1 MKCLLKVFLTLFLLS
16 AALVRAEVSIGV
28 IDLQKILA
36 TVKEGKDINDKL
48 KKSFEDKKAILK
60 KEEEKLKK
68 EQEEFIKQAAL
79 LSSDAKVKKEVDLQ
93 QKIGALQKK
102 SMDYQ
107 KEISDQEANL
117 KKPLLEKIKVIIEDI
132 SAKEGVDLTVE
143 VSASPIVYA
152 KNKKNLTDAIIK
164 AYDISKD
171 SKKK

>member
-1 MKCLLKVFLTLFLLS
+1 MTKAFFYVLVLLMAFQANAQIT
-16 AALVRAEVSIGV
+16 IGV

-48 KKSFEDKKAILK
+48 KKSFEEKKAILK

-79 LSSDAKVKKEVDLQ
+79 LSNDAKVKKEVDLQ
-93 QKIGALQKK
+93 QKISALQKK

-107 KEISDQEANL
+107 KDISDQEASL
-117 KKPLLEKIKVIIEDI
+117 KKPLLEKIKTIIEDI
-132 SAKEGVDLTVE
+132 SAKEGVDITVE
-143 VSASPIVYA
+143 ISASPIVYA

-164 AYDISKD
+164 AYD